1 MHERAM
7 SESDFSLA
15 LQGSQSVILADLF
28 RVFIQIYSGLS
39 HRVHL
44 Y

>member
-15 LQGSQSVILADLF
+15 LQGSQSVILADSYSACLY
-28 RVFIQIYSGLS
+28 RFIVG
-39 HRVHL
+39 
-44 Y
+44 